1 MKVYSAS
8 EIKTA
13 YKVTRTMTGVECDV
27 CKKILS
33 VDKRG
38 DDRYF
43 EVTTGHH
50 DWGNDSI
57 DSVKT
62 IDVCPECLN
71 KYVADYFK
79 DSEDSYTAYLD
90 IATKRLW
97 AKTET
102 KVLDNAPKEGEVT
115 KEGHDWW

>member
-33 VDKRG
+33 VNKRG

-43 EVTTGHH
+43 TVTTGHH

-57 DSVKT
+57 ESRKT
-62 IDVCPECLN
+62 IDICPECLN
-71 KYVADYFK
+71 KYVSDYFEEYEG
-79 DSEDSYTAYLD
+79 SHTAYLE
-90 IATKRLW
+90 IETEVLW
-97 AKTET
+97 AEKET
-102 KVLDNAPKEGEVT
+102 KVLDTAPIEGEVT